1 MALCMKGEGFTKGNG
16 RTININRCV
25 AFSEEH
31 RKYFTAG
38 ISRSIHFIDRDHACV
53 VKTQYIT

>member
-1 MALCMKGEGFTKGNG
+1 MALCMKGEGITKGNG
-16 RTININRCV
+16 RAINISRCV

-31 RKYFTAG
+31 GKYFTAG
-38 ISRSIHFIDRDHACV
+38 VSLSTHFKDREHACV